1 MQSTVTAAQS
11 DHSCQ
16 LFVPY
21 FSKPEMVQTVITII
35 IIFLLK
41 FIIIIIIII
50 FRNLFYTPGSKETR
64 GSKLKSYNQIGGV
77 VTCPGRQGQPKSSR
91 QKELH

>member
-1 MQSTVTAAQS
+1 
-11 DHSCQ
+11 
-16 LFVPY
+16 
-21 FSKPEMVQTVITII
+21 MVQTVITII

-50 FRNLFYTPGSKETR
+50 IIFKNLFYTPGSKETR
-64 GSKLKSYNQIGGV
+64 GSKLKSYNQIDGV
-77 VTCPGRQGQPKSSR
+77 VTCPGRQGQPNSSR